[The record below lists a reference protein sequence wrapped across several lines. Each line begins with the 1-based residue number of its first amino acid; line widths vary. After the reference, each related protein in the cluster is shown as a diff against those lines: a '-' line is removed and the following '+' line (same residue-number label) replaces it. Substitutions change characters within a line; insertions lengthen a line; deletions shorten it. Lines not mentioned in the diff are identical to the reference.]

1 MPIYSI
7 FRMKNHALLMA
18 LSAAYPVIGYTA
30 GAAQIDFATGA
41 VTAVSSSGAQRPL
54 VKGAEIS
61 NGDTI
66 RTGDGGRAQVR
77 FSDGALISLQ
87 PTTEFRVD
95 NYEFSNQ
102 PTGQEKGFF
111 SLIKGGMRTITGL
124 IGRSNRD
131 NYKVTT
137 SVATIGIR
145 GTEYT
150 AGLNS
155 GGDELIVHTGEGLVE
170 VCNSTG
176 CVLLA
181 AGESGSVQGKNDK
194 PKRTDS
200 RPQLPPAQPDPN
212 VMPVFSTGEILGG
225 LLVPT
230 SPMPTTGTATYETS
244 FSGNDGAVQT
254 SGTAKLSSAK
264 IYVNFAAANPITL
277 VQLQGSVSSQSFT
290 ASASSLG
297 LSGNTFSTTGP
308 SVSGAFCGC
317 SCTGSISGTFYGAA
331 ASSVGINY
339 SVSNGSV
346 TGSGAVLGIPKK

>member
-1 MPIYSI
+1 
-7 FRMKNHALLMA
+7 
-18 LSAAYPVIGYTA
+18 
-30 GAAQIDFATGA
+30 
-41 VTAVSSSGAQRPL
+41 L

-155 GGDELIVHTGEGLVE
+155 GGDELIVHAGEGLVE

-181 AGESGSVQGKNDK
+181 AGESGSVQGKNEK

-200 RPQLPPAQPDPN
+200 RPKLPPAQPDLN
-212 VMPVFSTGEILGG
+212 VMPVYSTGDIIGG

-230 SPMPTTGTATYETS
+230 SPMPTTGSATYTLKLPGNATPLTETGGVWTPGKLIS
-244 FSGNDGAVQT
+244 ASV
-254 SGTAKLSSAK
+254 TA
-264 IYVNFAAANPITL
+264 NFATL
-277 VQLQGSVSSQSFT
+277 AVSTSLSGKINSQSFNVSGSGSVSGNGM
-290 ASASSLG
+290 SA
-297 LSGNTFSTTGP
+297 
-308 SVSGAFCGC
+308 SVSGFSGICGACGC
-317 SCTGSISGTFYGAA
+317 SGSVTGKFYGTGAA
-331 ASSVGINY
+331 NVGINY
-339 SVSNGSV
+339 SI
-346 TGSGAVLGIPKK
+346 TDSGTSKTFGGGALLGK

>member
-18 LSAAYPVIGYTA
+18 LSAAYPVIAYPA

-87 PTTEFRVD
+87 PTTEFRID
-95 NYEFSNQ
+95 SYEFSNQ

-111 SLIKGGMRTITGL
+111 SLLKGGMRTITGL

-155 GGDELIVHTGEGLVE
+155 SGDELIVHTGEGLVE

-181 AGESGSVQGKNDK
+181 AGESGSVLGKNEK

-212 VMPVFSTGEILGG
+212 VMPVFSTGDILGG

-230 SPMPTTGTATYETS
+230 SPMPTTGTATYSTIVNASAVTESGGVWTPGTLGSASVTANFGTLAVSTS
-244 FSGNDGAVQT
+244 L
-254 SGTAKLSSAK
+254 SGTINSQSFN
-264 IYVNFAAANPITL
+264 VSGS
-277 VQLQGSVSSQSFT
+277 GSVSGNGM
-290 ASASSLG
+290 SA
-297 LSGNTFSTTGP
+297 
-308 SVSGAFCGC
+308 SVSGFSGICGACGC
-317 SCTGSISGTFYGAA
+317 SGSVSGKFYGTGATN
-331 ASSVGINY
+331 VGINY
-339 SVSNGSV
+339 SI
-346 TGSGAVLGIPKK
+346 TDSGTSKTFGGGALLGK